1 VSLGIPDEYSNPK
14 FLEATEHIISTT
26 QKRGIPAGGHWQT
39 PEQVHYWIERG
50 SRWILYSSDM
60 RAVTEGYRES
70 LNAFRNS
77 SVNEMA
83 HTL

>member
-1 VSLGIPDEYSNPK
+1 MTAGVGIPRD
-14 FLEATEHIISTT
+14 
-26 QKRGIPAGGHWQT
+26 PAGGHWQQ
-39 PEQVHYWIERG
+39 PEQVHYWIEHG

-77 SVNEMA
+77 SVGQMA